1 MDENMAANAT
11 VEETE
16 PVVETEEA
24 TETVEDGAAAVEPTE
39 DITKTQAFSRR
50 LNEMSSKAVDDF
62 VAGMGWSNE
71 ITGEKITTRKQFE
84 RYQRMKAAEAE
95 GKDPV
100 TTAQLDDVSS
110 QLAHY
115 RNQEQDAAL
124 KNDPEMGEVY
134 AMVRDDVMNL
144 VDYCRRNGRTD
155 VDVDAAFKAVLPQNA
170 GKILKTIKASATS
183 KAIKESASAAKA
195 SPGKLSGGDI
205 PQNIDYSTMSDA
217 EFEKQIQLAKRGAL
231 KKR

>member
-1 MDENMAANAT
+1 MEETMAANA
-11 VEETE
+11 VEETA
-16 PVVETEEA
+16 PVEET
-24 TETVEDGAAAVEPTE
+24 TEAVEPTE
-39 DITKTQAFSRR
+39 DGAAAAEPTEDVTKTQAFSRR
-50 LNEMSSKAVDDF
+50 LNEMSSKAVDEF

-84 RYQRMKAAEAE
+84 RYQKMKAAEAE

-124 KNDPEMGEVY
+124 QRDPEMGEVY

-205 PQNIDYSTMSDA
+205 PTNVDYATMSDA
-217 EFEKQIQLAKRGAL
+217 EFEKQIALAKRGAL

>member
-1 MDENMAANAT
+1 MEENMAANAAEET
-11 VEETE
+11 APVEETTEAVE
-16 PVVETEEA
+16 PA
-24 TETVEDGAAAVEPTE
+24 EDGAAAVETTE
-39 DITKTQAFSRR
+39 DVTKTQAFSRR

-71 ITGEKITTRKQFE
+71 ITGEKITTRRQFE
-84 RYQRMKAAEAE
+84 RYQKMKAAEAE

-195 SPGKLSGGDI
+195 SPGKLSGGDV
-205 PQNIDYSTMSDA
+205 PASVDYGSMSDA
-217 EFEKQIQLAKRGAL
+217 EFEKQIQLARSGAL
-231 KKR
+231 QHK

>member
-1 MDENMAANAT
+1 MEENMAANA
-11 VEETE
+11 VEEVTE
-16 PVVETEEA
+16 PVETAEA
-24 TETVEDGAAAVEPTE
+24 TEPTEDGAAAVEPAE
-39 DITKTQAFSRR
+39 DVTKTQAFSRR
-50 LNEMSSKAVDDF
+50 LNEMSSKAVDEF

-205 PQNIDYSTMSDA
+205 PANADYATMSDA

>member
-1 MDENMAANAT
+1 MEETMAANA
-11 VEETE
+11 VEETA
-16 PVVETEEA
+16 PVEET
-24 TETVEDGAAAVEPTE
+24 TEAVEPTE
-39 DITKTQAFSRR
+39 DGAAAAEPTEDVTKTQAFSRR

-84 RYQRMKAAEAE
+84 RYQKMKAAEAE

-115 RNQEQDAAL
+115 RNLEQDAAL
-124 KNDPEMGEVY
+124 QRDPEMGELY
-134 AMVRDDVMNL
+134 AMVRDDVTSL
-144 VDYCRRNGRTD
+144 VEYCQRNGRSD
-155 VDVDAAFKAVLPQNA
+155 VDVDAAFKTVLAQNA
-170 GKILKTIKASATS
+170 GKIVKNIKASATS
-183 KAIKESASAAKA
+183 KAIKDSASAAKA

-205 PQNIDYSTMSDA
+205 PQNIDYATMSDA
-217 EFEKQIQLAKRGAL
+217 EFEKQIALAKRGAL